1 MSDYKP
7 YLCVT
12 QVYAKPETVR
22 DEPGYRVSFSDGWG
36 EDLYWLPQDQFE
48 AHHFP
53 LQNEDKLCLDDIC
66 HMMAH
71 TNIEATTVGDKT
83 TLVQATL
90 PTGFI
95 FTEASSCVDPKNY
108 DIIIGKEVCMNRI
121 LPKIW
126 QHLGFV
132 LQWARSGLTW
142 KKEETK

>member
-22 DEPGYRVSFSDGWG
+22 DEPGYRVSFADGWG
-36 EDLYWLPQDQFE
+36 EYSYWLPQDQFE

-53 LQNEDKLCLDDIC
+53 IQNEDKLCLDDIC

-108 DIIIGKEVCMNRI
+108 DIIIGKEVCMDRVI
-121 LPKIW
+121 SKLW
-126 QHLGFV
+126 HHLGFV
-132 LQWARSGLTW
+132 LQWARSGLIW
-142 KKEETK
+142 KEESK

>member
-12 QVYAKPETVR
+12 QVYAKPESVK
-22 DEPGYRVSFSDGWG
+22 DEPGYRVSFADGWG
-36 EDLYWLPQDQFE
+36 EYSYWLPQDQFE

-53 LQNEDKLCLDDIC
+53 IQNEDKLCLDDIC

-95 FTEASSCVDPKNY
+95 FTEVSSCVDPKNY
-108 DIIIGKEVCMNRI
+108 DIIIGKEVCMDRI
-121 LPKIW
+121 TSKLW
-126 QHLGFV
+126 HHLGFV

-142 KKEETK
+142 KEESK